1 MDAMIG
7 GKDNVDPSLLI
18 NSQTDFSNN
27 LDILSLPGNT
37 DTDSTSQQGAVS
49 DTPDSPIVERH
60 NKSRNGRNRK
70 SKNQPDESLTD
81 AFLKLTKEEKEA
93 RIAMEMKAEERAIA
107 MEMKAEERA
116 EKEEKREEELLSIL
130 KITANAIDRLANSA
144 T

>member
-1 MDAMIG
+1 M
-7 GKDNVDPSLLI
+7 DPSLLI

-49 DTPDSPIVERH
+49 DTPDSPVVERLS
-60 NKSRNGRNRK
+60 KSKNGRIRK
-70 SKNQPDESLTD
+70 RKNQPDESLTD